1 MPQTSR
7 TWSVIWHDRESL
19 ISTVGRRAAFQPS
32 CGRSGPGWRV
42 AVLRVAFM
50 KKEEKVSGSC
60 DWQSGWGLGGQRGP
74 APSASVCWANLD
86 EAPVWVMARAHGE
99 GRGPMQRNSHLL
111 PHWLQ
116 LRFIFREIWALCS
129 YFRSQLRPKRRKA
142 ANKKC

>member
-1 MPQTSR
+1 MLQTSR

-60 DWQSGWGLGGQRGP
+60 DWQSGWGLGGQRGA
-74 APSASVCWANLD
+74 APSVSVCWANLD
-86 EAPVWVMARAHGE
+86 EAPVWVMARAHVCPWGGTWAHAE
-99 GRGPMQRNSHLL
+99 EQSSLATLATTETYLQRDLGT
-111 PHWLQ
+111 LQ
-116 LRFIFREIWALCS
+116 LLQVPA
-129 YFRSQLRPKRRKA
+129 QT
-142 ANKKC
+142 